1 MNKAALDKPIDVS
14 ILIPTRDRCD
24 HLKATLEH
32 LGRAAVPAGWRVE
45 LLVVDNG
52 SSDDTKAVAMAA
64 HLPNLEVRY
73 LYDGR
78 KGKSHAFET
87 GLAAVFGGRAVLF
100 TDDDVH
106 VPANWIEAM
115 CAPIFEGR
123 ADAVQGGVKIA
134 PHLERPWLKG
144 VLRIWAASVEDPVR
158 PPQGL
163 VGANMATSR
172 EAIAIAGPF
181 DLRLGPGASG
191 YFEDTVF
198 GWAVERAGLKI
209 LYLPAVAVEHNF
221 DPDRLQ
227 ISAFMAAARRMAIS
241 RALVDR
247 DTDPERPR
255 PPISALLAQAPGL
268 GARGAHLTR
277 PICPLP
283 PAGPR
288 LHVALLSVEALAG
301 SQETWLGPPRSQVG
315 SITFW
320 TRPSAIISSK

>member
-1 MNKAALDKPIDVS
+1 MSKSARNKPADGATGVTASQIDVS

-24 HLKATLEH
+24 DLRLTLKH

-52 SSDDTKAVAMAA
+52 SSDDTKAVTMAA
-64 HLPNLEVRY
+64 HLPNLELRY

-78 KGKSHAFET
+78 KGKSHAFQT
-87 GLAAVFGGRAVLF
+87 GLEQARGRAVLF

-115 CAPIFEGR
+115 CGPIFDGR
-123 ADAVQGGVKIA
+123 ADAVQGGVRIA

-144 VLRIWAASVEDPVR
+144 VLRVWAASVEDPVR

-163 VGANMATSR
+163 VGANMATSS

-198 GWAVERAGLKI
+198 GWALERAGRKI
-209 LYLPAVAVEHNF
+209 LYLPDVAVEHNF

-227 ISAFMAAARRMAIS
+227 ISAFMAAARRMALS

-247 DTDPERPR
+247 DIHPERP
-255 PPISALLAQAPGL
+255 PPSISALLVQAPGL
-268 GARGAHLTR
+268 GVRGVTQLARYLFLRQPDPGFMSRYYRLKLWQAHR
-277 PICPLP
+277 K
-283 PAGPR
+283 
-288 LHVALLSVEALAG
+288 
-301 SQETWLGPPRSQVG
+301 LGRTS
-315 SITFW
+315 
-320 TRPSAIISSK
+320 

>member
-1 MNKAALDKPIDVS
+1 MSKAALDKPIDVS

-24 HLKATLEH
+24 DLRLTLEH
-32 LGRAAVPAGWRVE
+32 LGRVAVPAGWRVE

-52 SSDDTKAVAMAA
+52 SSDDTKAVAMSAD
-64 HLPNLEVRY
+64 LPNVEFRY

-78 KGKSHAFET
+78 KGKSHAFQT
-87 GLAAVFGGRAVLF
+87 GLAEAGGRAVLF

-115 CAPIFEGR
+115 CGPILNGT
-123 ADAVQGGVKIA
+123 ADTVQGGVRIA

-144 VLRIWAASVEDPVR
+144 VLRIWAASVEDPVHR
-158 PPQGL
+158 PQGL

-198 GWAVERAGLKI
+198 GWAVERAGLRI
-209 LYLPAVAVEHNF
+209 LYLPDVAVEHNF

-227 ISAFMAAARRMAIS
+227 ISAFMGAARRMAIS

-247 DTDPERPR
+247 DTHPERR
-255 PPISALLAQAPGL
+255 PPSIFDLLTQVPGL
-268 GARGAHLTR
+268 GARSLTQLGR
-277 PICPLP
+277 YLLRREPDPGFM
-283 PAGPR
+283 ARYYR
-288 LHVALLSVEALAG
+288 LKLWQAARKLA
-301 SQETWLGPPRSQVG
+301 QRT
-315 SITFW
+315 
-320 TRPSAIISSK
+320 